1 MLKKLIISGI
11 FVGCT
16 LMATGQTNKPEEDDT
31 PPEFE
36 HAYEQLLSK
45 KGISSV
51 QGNYSNGAIIF
62 DDSTYIKRLYSLPT
76 KMELVFNPVVKQQI
90 EYYAGRRKSQVS
102 YMLGEGKYYF
112 PIFEEALDREG
123 LPLELKYLPVIESAL
138 NPIARSRVG
147 ASGLWQFM
155 AATGKMYDLEINSL
169 VDERFDPHKSTD
181 AAVKYLKSLYSKY
194 NDWNLV
200 IAAYNC
206 GPGNVDKAIRRSGG
220 LTDYWSIYPY
230 LPRETRGYVPIF
242 IAATYIMNYY
252 QEHGIDPSIGTKP
265 ASMDSVVINKNLH
278 FQQISDVLNIPIDDI
293 RRYNP
298 QFKNDV
304 IPGEYKGYSLNLP
317 MDKLTA
323 FIDKEE
329 SIFAYK
335 PDQFLNHR
343 KVAGLDVVSG
353 GSSSDTKTITYRV
366 KKGDTLSKVASRYGV
381 SSAQIKNWNA
391 LSSNKLNV
399 GRRLKIYRTI
409 APVAESAT
417 LNAELASN
425 ASNIEGKYTGTPI
438 EGGTIPVEKQAK
450 TTTTYYKVRKGDT
463 WNKIAQR
470 NNVTVSDI
478 KKWNNIRN
486 NSLIAGKTL
495 KIQKIEYVEI
505 PVIEEP
511 KLTEPELAHVE
522 IDSTF
527 TIDIFDDYLKKVD
540 MDKASLPRI
549 NISPTD
555 EIPNRKKADDT
566 KLIYHKVKI
575 GETITQIAARYN
587 VSQKDI
593 ISWNKLSSSMA
604 KVGQRLLILL
614 PEKEAVNTTN
624 NSSNDT
630 FSADK

>member
-1 MLKKLIISGI
+1 MLKKLIITGI
-11 FVGCT
+11 FAICS
-16 LMATGQTNKPEEDDT
+16 LIATSQSNKPKGDDT

-36 HAYEQLLSK
+36 RTYEQLLSK
-45 KGISSV
+45 KGMSSV
-51 QGNYSNGAIIF
+51 QGNYSNGTIVF
-62 DDSTYIKRLYSLPT
+62 DDSTYIRRLYSLPT

-155 AATGKMYDLEINSL
+155 ASTGKMYDLEINSL

-206 GPGNVDKAIRRSGG
+206 GPGNIDKAIRRSGG

-230 LPRETRGYVPIF
+230 LPGETRGYVPIF

-278 FQQISDVLNIPIDDI
+278 FQQISDVLNLPIDDI

-298 QFKNDV
+298 QFKSDV

-329 SIFAYK
+329 SVFAYK

-343 KVAGLDVVSG
+343 KVAGPDVVSG
-353 GSSSDTKTITYRV
+353 GSSSNTKTITHRV
-366 KKGDTLSKVASRYGV
+366 KKGDSLTKVANRYGV
-381 SSAQIKNWNA
+381 SSAQIKSWNG
-391 LSSNKLNV
+391 LSSNKVNV
-399 GRRLKIYRTI
+399 GRRLKIYKTAAPI
-409 APVAESAT
+409 AETTSDT
-417 LNAELASN
+417 ELASN
-425 ASNIEGKYTGTPI
+425 TSNIEGKYTGAPI
-438 EGGTIPVEKQAK
+438 EGSNAAVEKQTK
-450 TTTTYYKVRKGDT
+450 TSTTYYKVRKGDT
-463 WNKIAQR
+463 WAKIAQR
-470 NNVTVSDI
+470 NNVAVSDI
-478 KKWNNIRN
+478 KKWNNTKN
-486 NSLIAGKTL
+486 NRLTAGKTL
-495 KIQKIEYVEI
+495 KIQRIEYVEV

-511 KLTEPELAHVE
+511 KLSEPELTYVE

-527 TIDIFDDYLKKVD
+527 TIDIFDNYLKKVD
-540 MDKASLPRI
+540 MDKASLPLI
-549 NISPTD
+549 NISSTD
-555 EIPNRKKADDT
+555 DVPSQRKADDT

-575 GETITQIAARYN
+575 GETMTQIAARYN

-593 ISWNKLSSSMA
+593 ITWNKLSSNMA

-614 PEKEAVNTTN
+614 PEKEAANVTDKP
-624 NSSNDT
+624 SNDT

>member
-16 LMATGQTNKPEEDDT
+16 LIAAGQSNKPEGDDT

-36 HAYEQLLSK
+36 RAYEQLLSR
-45 KGISSV
+45 KGTSPV
-51 QGNYSNGAIIF
+51 QGNYYNGTIIF

-76 KMELVFNPVVKQQI
+76 KMELAFNPLVKQQI

-155 AATGKMYDLEINSL
+155 ASTGKMYDLEINSL

-278 FQQISDVLNIPIDDI
+278 FQQISDVLDIPIDDI

-298 QFKNDV
+298 QFKSDV

-335 PDQFLNHR
+335 PDQFLTHR

-353 GSSSDTKTITYRV
+353 GSSSNTKTITYRV
-366 KKGDTLSKVASRYGV
+366 KKGDSLSKIASRYGV
-381 SSAQIKNWNA
+381 SSAQIKSWNG
-391 LSSNKLNV
+391 LSSNRLNV
-399 GRRLKIYRTI
+399 GRRLKIYKT
-409 APVAESAT
+409 ATPVAEAT
-417 LNAELASN
+417 ANTELASN
-425 ASNIEGKYTGTPI
+425 TSNIEGKYTGTPI
-438 EGGTIPVEKQAK
+438 EGSNAAVEKQAK

-463 WNKIAQR
+463 WTKIAQR

-495 KIQKIEYVEI
+495 KIQKIEYVEV

-511 KLTEPELAHVE
+511 KLPEPELAYVE

-540 MDKASLPRI
+540 MDKASLPLI
-549 NISPTD
+549 NISSTD
-555 EIPNRKKADDT
+555 DIPSRRKADDT

-575 GETITQIAARYN
+575 GETMTQIAARYN

-593 ISWNKLSSSMA
+593 ISWNKLSSNMA

-614 PEKEAVNTTN
+614 PEKDAVNVAN
-624 NSSNDT
+624 KSSNDT

>member
-1 MLKKLIISGI
+1 MVAGQSNKA
-11 FVGCT
+11 VG
-16 LMATGQTNKPEEDDT
+16 DDT

-36 HAYEQLLSK
+36 HAYEQLLSRK
-45 KGISSV
+45 ELNPV
-51 QGNYSNGAIIF
+51 QGNYYNGTIIF
-62 DDSTYIKRLYSLPT
+62 DDSTYIRRLYSLPT

-138 NPIARSRVG
+138 NPTARSRVG

-220 LTDYWSIYPY
+220 LTDYWSIYPF

-252 QEHGIDPSIGTKP
+252 QAHGIEPSAGTKP
-265 ASMDSVVINKNLH
+265 ASMDSLVINKNLH

-298 QFKNDV
+298 QFKNDM

-329 SIFAYK
+329 SVFAYK
-335 PDQFLNHR
+335 PEQFLTRR
-343 KVAGLDVVSG
+343 KVAGLDVVGG
-353 GSSSDTKTITYRV
+353 GSSSNTKTITHRV
-366 KKGDTLSKVASRYGV
+366 RKGDSLSKIANRYGV
-381 SSAQIKNWNA
+381 SSAQIKSWNG
-391 LSSNKLNV
+391 LSSNRLSV

-409 APVAESAT
+409 APAAEST
-417 LNAELASN
+417 KSNTELASN
-425 ASNIEGKYTGTPI
+425 ISNIEGKYTGTPI
-438 EGGTIPVEKQAK
+438 EGSNTSVEKQAK

-463 WNKIAQR
+463 WTKIAQR
-470 NNVTVSDI
+470 NNATVSDI

-486 NSLIAGKTL
+486 NKLIAGKTL
-495 KIQKIEYVEI
+495 KIQKIEYVEV
-505 PVIEEP
+505 PVVEEP
-511 KLTEPELAHVE
+511 KLAEPKLAYVE

-527 TIDIFDDYLKKVD
+527 TIDIFDNYLKKVD
-540 MDKASLPRI
+540 MDRTSLPRI
-549 NISPTD
+549 NISSTD
-555 EIPNRKKADDT
+555 ETPNRKKTDDT

-587 VSQKDI
+587 VSLKDI
-593 ISWNKLSSSMA
+593 ITWNKLSSSMA

-614 PEKEAVNTTN
+614 PDKEAANVSD
-624 NSSNDT
+624 NSSDDE
-630 FSADK
+630 FSAKK